1 MTNASD
7 VIAGASIAVVV
18 TGGLIK
24 IIYDQQEGKIKD
36 IKVVGE
42 KQGHTISKIEMDI
55 ATILERCTGIKET
68 IDKIESRT
76 NR

>member
-1 MTNASD
+1 MLNASD

-36 IKVVGE
+36 IKVVDE
-42 KQGHTISKIEMDI
+42 KQWETITVMGNDI
-55 ATILERCTGIKET
+55 ATIKNDVAWIKSA
-68 IDKIESRT
+68 IEKMEKE
-76 NR
+76 